1 MQVKREHL
9 ERCEVVIKAAGL
21 AGMAMVQD
29 AAKRRAGMVRMERTS
44 RVDEEASGFA
54 TPCASGI
61 RLFSRPLAPCC

>member
-1 MQVKREHL
+1 MQVKREYL

-29 AAKRRAGMVRMERTS
+29 AAKKRAGMVRMERT

-54 TPCASGI
+54 AHVLPAFG
-61 RLFSRPLAPCC
+61 